1 MITDVFKQYC
11 EDVKVPKFPKL
22 MKIRDIQHLFTP
34 VEGSLQKGQGLL
46 QLVKDLHPTPALGG
60 EPRKDA
66 MEIIRMVEQ
75 MNRGYYAAP
84 VGWIDAEGNGE
95 FAVAIRSALLN
106 KQKAYL
112 YAGGGIVADSDPISE
127 YAETLVKF
135 RPMLRTLGGKL
146 NG

>member
-1 MITDVFKQYC
+1 MYLIQYC

-60 EPRKDA
+60 EPRNDA
-66 MEIIRMVEQ
+66 MAIIRMVEQ

-84 VGWIDAEGNGE
+84 SRMD
-95 FAVAIRSALLN
+95 
-106 KQKAYL
+106 
-112 YAGGGIVADSDPISE
+112 
-127 YAETLVKF
+127 
-135 RPMLRTLGGKL
+135 
-146 NG
+146 

>member
-1 MITDVFKQYC
+1 
-11 EDVKVPKFPKL
+11 
-22 MKIRDIQHLFTP
+22 LFTP
-34 VEGSLQKGQGLL
+34 VEGNLQKGQGLL

-60 EPRKDA
+60 EPRSDA
-66 MEIIRMVEQ
+66 MAIIRMVEQ

-84 VGWIDAEGNGE
+84 VGWIDAAGNGE

-106 KQKAYL
+106 KEKAYL
-112 YAGGGIVADSDPISE
+112 YAGGGIVADSDPTSE